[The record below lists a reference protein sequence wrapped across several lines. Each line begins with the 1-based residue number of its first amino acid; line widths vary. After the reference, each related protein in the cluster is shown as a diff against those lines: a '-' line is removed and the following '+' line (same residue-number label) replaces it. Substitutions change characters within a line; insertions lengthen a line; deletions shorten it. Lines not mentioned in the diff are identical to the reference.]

1 MDKRSIQDLTIKDN
15 FMFAAVMQ
23 DADNCRRFL
32 EMTLG
37 FSIEKVIV
45 DAEKSIIYHPEY
57 RSVRLD
63 VYAKDGHNTRY
74 NVECRCF
81 QALIFQ
87 SAAVNYAQ
95 HNAIK
100 PSGFIAN
107 LSGEIK
113 YSLRSCLISFG

>member
-45 DAEKSIIYHPEY
+45 DAEKKHYIS
-57 RSVRLD
+57 
-63 VYAKDGHNTRY
+63 
-74 NVECRCF
+74 
-81 QALIFQ
+81 
-87 SAAVNYAQ
+87 
-95 HNAIK
+95 
-100 PSGFIAN
+100 SGVQ
-107 LSGEIK
+107 K
-113 YSLRSCLISFG
+113 CQT

>member
-45 DAEKSIIYHPEY
+45 DAGKSIIYHPEY

-74 NVECRCF
+74 NVEM
-81 QALIFQ
+81 Q
-87 SAAVNYAQ
+87 V
-95 HNAIK
+95 
-100 PSGFIAN
+100 
-107 LSGEIK
+107 LSGSNLPK
-113 YSLRSCLISFG
+113 RSRSLCTA

>member
-1 MDKRSIQDLTIKDN
+1 MYGISLTQSGGLMDKRTIRDLTIRDN

-23 DADNCRRFL
+23 DADNCCQFL

-74 NVECRCF
+74 NVEM
-81 QALIFQ
+81 Q
-87 SAAVNYAQ
+87 V
-95 HNAIK
+95 
-100 PSGFIAN
+100 
-107 LSGEIK
+107 LSGSNLPK
-113 YSLRSCLISFG
+113 RSR